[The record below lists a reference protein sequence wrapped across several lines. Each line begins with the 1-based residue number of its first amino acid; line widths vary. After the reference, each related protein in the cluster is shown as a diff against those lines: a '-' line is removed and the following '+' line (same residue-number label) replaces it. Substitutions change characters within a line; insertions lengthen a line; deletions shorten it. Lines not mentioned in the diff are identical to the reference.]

1 MLAQDLAPEQ
11 GAELL
16 AQAIGGGLLLAVA
29 LGVAVLLS
37 TRSPRG
43 ISTLTVL
50 ASVGVV
56 VCVVVVGAVML
67 RSRSGDAGAVDA
79 AWGVAATAVFVV
91 LARWTWRAEQRR
103 A

>member
-1 MLAQDLAPEQ
+1 MFAQDLAPEQ

-16 AQAIGGGLLLAVA
+16 AQAIGGGLLLALA

-43 ISTLTVL
+43 VSTLTVL
-50 ASVGVV
+50 ASFGVV

-67 RSRSGDAGAVDA
+67 RSRSGVAGAVDA
-79 AWGVAATAVFVV
+79 AWAVAAVAVFVV
-91 LARWTWRAEQRR
+91 LARWTWRVEQRR